1 MIPGGHIA
9 WVLHTHRGGLHR
21 GGWQCIFV

>member
-1 MIPGGHIA
+1 MIPGDHIA

-21 GGWQCIFV
+21 EG